1 MSNELNRSNKPSNP
15 APPLNALQ
23 KPAVKKQEPVVR
35 RSVYDEIA
43 ERRKREKHKIGVS
56 SHDSFQRDEQPER
69 RYYLGDEIDEILD
82 DIKQS
87 KTEDKTLSEPPVIPE
102 SEPEK
107 AELPEGDDDVKVY
120 IPSSG
125 EDIFSATQKLPVEE
139 ILDQNVE
146 YTYPRDNPE
155 EYNEDNMDVLP
166 VPTPKKRVGVWVAL
180 ISVLSGLCVI
190 AAGAYGVVN
199 GYFDGIISM
208 L

>member
-1 MSNELNRSNKPSNP
+1 MSNELNRSNKPSHP

-23 KPAVKKQEPVVR
+23 KPAVKKQEPVVH

-69 RYYLGDEIDEILD
+69 RFYLGDEIDEILD
-82 DIKQS
+82 DVKQS
-87 KTEDKTLSEPPVIPE
+87 RAAEEPPQPLVV
-102 SEPEK
+102 EPH
-107 AELPEGDDDVKVY
+107 AEDSFNDDDVKVY
-120 IPSSG
+120 VPSSG
-125 EDIFSATQKLPVEE
+125 EDIFSATQKLPVED
-139 ILDQNVE
+139 ILDKNVE

-155 EYNEDNMDVLP
+155 DFNEDNMDVLP
-166 VPTPKKRVGVWVAL
+166 VPTPKKRVGMWVAL
-180 ISVLSGLCVI
+180 ISVLSALCVI

-199 GYFDGIISM
+199 GYFDGLISM